1 MFSSEARRAEGLAG
15 KSLLSP
21 AALSNVLR
29 LQRRWGCRVED
40 VLLATGL
47 VTPVELAEARAAQLG
62 VPFADLTDDP
72 PDADLSKKGDLDL
85 YLRNLFIPWRRV
97 GDGVV
102 VACTD
107 PGPGLVK
114 LVTELYG
121 PRTRIAV
128 TSKFDV
134 IHSVQR
140 LFRDHLSHEAVFRLE
155 ERAPR
160 FSARRVVARSQL
172 VVAAVV
178 IAVIGALFVWA
189 PHLMSNLVLGFL
201 SVCYLANLIFRLV
214 LFWAGGTARTTGRH
228 VSKRELVALGER
240 DLPVYSILVPLYRE
254 ANMVAPLV
262 ANLRKLDYPAAKLDI
277 KLVLEEDDLH
287 TIEAAKALHLDGR
300 FEILCVPSS
309 QPRTKPKACNYAL
322 RFVRGAYVVI
332 YDAEDRPEPD
342 QLKKAVAAF
351 RSSGRKVACY
361 QARLNFY
368 NSHDNWLTRMFA
380 LEYALW
386 FDFLLPGLD
395 RLGVPLPLG
404 GTSNHFRTEVLRGL
418 HGWDAFNVTEDADLG
433 MRLAQCGYQ
442 VVPLDS
448 STYEEAA
455 KDFGNWLRQR
465 SRWIKGYM
473 QTWLVHLRSP
483 RAFARKVGWAPF
495 GGFVL
500 FIGGAIFTGLVC
512 PFFWALFVVW
522 LWTGLGPFGGI
533 FGSASLA
540 VSIASL
546 LIGNGILTVLSIL
559 APVKRRWLSL
569 APYGVTVF
577 IYWLL
582 ISVAAYKALAQLV
595 TRPFYWEKTR
605 HGLTRSTHSDE
616 AREPAWQAA

>member
-1 MFSSEARRAEGLAG
+1 
-15 KSLLSP
+15 
-21 AALSNVLR
+21 
-29 LQRRWGCRVED
+29 
-40 VLLATGL
+40 
-47 VTPVELAEARAAQLG
+47 
-62 VPFADLTDDP
+62 
-72 PDADLSKKGDLDL
+72 
-85 YLRNLFIPWRRV
+85 
-97 GDGVV
+97 
-102 VACTD
+102 
-107 PGPGLVK
+107 
-114 LVTELYG
+114 
-121 PRTRIAV
+121 
-128 TSKFDV
+128 
-134 IHSVQR
+134 
-140 LFRDHLSHEAVFRLE
+140 
-155 ERAPR
+155 
-160 FSARRVVARSQL
+160 
-172 VVAAVV
+172 
-178 IAVIGALFVWA
+178 
-189 PHLMSNLVLGFL
+189 
-201 SVCYLANLIFRLV
+201 
-214 LFWAGGTARTTGRH
+214 
-228 VSKRELVALGER
+228 
-240 DLPVYSILVPLYRE
+240 
-254 ANMVAPLV
+254 
-262 ANLRKLDYPAAKLDI
+262 
-277 KLVLEEDDLH
+277 LVLEEDDVR

-483 RAFARKVGWAPF
+483 KAFARKVGWAPF

-500 FIGGAIFTGLVC
+500 FIGGAIFTGLIC

-522 LWTGLGPFGGI
+522 LWTGVGPFGGI